1 MKDRKKINSAFFIM
15 VGPVALWMIL
25 FVFIPFVF
33 ITVISF
39 MHRSTYGGVSMG
51 ITLENILEVFRP
63 DNLKVFGQSFLLAI
77 LTTLVCLLIAYPFAY
92 FISQKT
98 AVKKTVFM
106 SLVMVPFMISSLIR
120 LFAWINILRRTGF
133 INSFLMRLGLI
144 HSPLPLVYNTTG
156 AVIGL
161 VYVLLPFM
169 IMPLYSSIEKLDRT
183 LLEACSDLGAGPVTA
198 FLKVTLPLTMPGIFG
213 GIIMTFIP
221 TLGLF
226 FVIDLMGGSKIL
238 VMGNLIRNQF
248 ITAKNWPLG
257 AAMSLFLI
265 VITLVFVKI
274 YKKSGGSMD
283 ALGGGR

>member
-63 DNLKVFGQSFLLAI
+63 DNLKVFGQSFLLAT